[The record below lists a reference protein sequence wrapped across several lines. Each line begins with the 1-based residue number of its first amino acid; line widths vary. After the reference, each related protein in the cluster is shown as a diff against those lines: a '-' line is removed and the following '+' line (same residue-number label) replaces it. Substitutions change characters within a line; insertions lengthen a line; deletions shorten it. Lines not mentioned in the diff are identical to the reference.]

1 VEEGEDVRWRRV
13 DRGLLDFLWSK
24 RIISDQQY
32 KVLKGNV
39 SAGVNFAEVN
49 GSQARVEMG
58 RSRER
63 RAARGQRA
71 YPFAAG

>member
-1 VEEGEDVRWRRV
+1 VQVHVEEGEDVRWRRV
-13 DRGLLDFLWSK
+13 DRGLLDFLWS
-24 RIISDQQY
+24 RRVISDQQY

-49 GSQARVEMG
+49 GSQARFEMG

-63 RAARGQRA
+63 RAVRRT
-71 YPFAAG
+71 